1 MSTSPFRQ
9 TVIFGAGALG
19 SWLGARLDP
28 PALLVARGEH
38 AAAMRAHGLRIGGV
52 EDDVVAV
59 EVFDACPD
67 PGPDALVIAA
77 VKTFDL
83 EGAAAALVIAAV
95 KTFDLEGA
103 AAALKPRL
111 RDDTVVAILAN
122 GLAPELELQ
131 RGLDHPVV
139 RIVAEFGVTRDGPG
153 AVSAWGGR
161 ALLGPGDDE
170 DRVAA
175 ALAPTGLAVV
185 RVDDL
190 RRVAWDKMAINCV
203 ANPLA
208 ALTGARNRDLVAP
221 QLEDLRRGVVAEVMA
236 VAAAEGVEMAPDT
249 AARVDAVLSR
259 SRNLNSMAQDVL
271 RGRPTEIDHLNGFV
285 AALGEHHGVDTPVN
299 LWLADMVRLL
309 VAAECDL
316 PE

>member
-1 MSTSPFRQ
+1 MNSQPFRQ
-9 TVIFGAGALG
+9 SVIFGAGALG

-38 AAAMRAHGLRIGGV
+38 AVAMRADGLRIGGV
-52 EDDVVAV
+52 EDAVVAV
-59 EVFDACPD
+59 EVADACPD
-67 PGPDALVIAA
+67 LGPDALVITA

-83 EGAAAALVIAAV
+83 E
-95 KTFDLEGA
+95 TA
-103 AAALKPRL
+103 AAALKPHL
-111 RDDTVVAILAN
+111 LDDTTVAILAN

-131 RGLDHPVV
+131 RTLDRPVV
-139 RIVAEFGVTRDGPG
+139 RIVAEFGVTLDGPG

-161 ALLGPGDDE
+161 ALLARGEAE

-175 ALAPTGLAVV
+175 ALAPTGLTIV

-190 RRVAWDKMAINCV
+190 RAVAWDKMAINCV

-236 VAAAEGVEMAPDT
+236 VAAAEGVAMAPDT

-259 SRNLNSMAQDVL
+259 SHNLNSMAQDVL
-271 RGRPTEIDHLNGFV
+271 RGRITEIDHLNGFV
-285 AALGEHHGVDTPVN
+285 AALGEHHGIDTPVN
-299 LWLADMVRLL
+299 RWLADMVRLL
-309 VAAECDL
+309 VAAECGL

>member
-9 TVIFGAGALG
+9 AVIFGAGALG

-28 PALLVARGEH
+28 PAVLVARGEH
-38 AAAMRAHGLRIGGV
+38 AAAMREHGLRLGGI
-52 EDDVVAV
+52 EDETVAV
-59 EVFDACPD
+59 EVAEACPD
-67 PGPDALVIAA
+67 VGPDALVIAA
-77 VKTFDL
+77 VKTFDF
-83 EGAAAALVIAAV
+83 EATIAALR
-95 KTFDLEGA
+95 
-103 AAALKPRL
+103 PRL
-111 RDDTVVAILAN
+111 SDDTVVAVLAN

-131 RGLDHPVV
+131 RGLERPVV
-139 RIVAEFGVTRDGPG
+139 RIVAEFGATRDGPG
-153 AVSAWGGR
+153 VVSAWGGR

-175 ALAPTGLAVV
+175 ALTPTGLTIV

-190 RRVAWDKMAINCV
+190 RAVAWDKMAINCV

-236 VAAAEGVEMAPDT
+236 VAAAEGITMPPDT
-249 AARVDAVLSR
+249 AARVDAMLSR

-285 AALGEHHGVDTPVN
+285 AALGEHHGIDTPVN